1 MTVSAAQ
8 SAQHPGQPATT
19 PGPASAGGGGGSSSN
34 EVEPPSCKKIKLEIG
49 GLPGGLPGSGGLIRP
64 STASSAHHHPGGG
77 GTGGPGGGG
86 IRKRLLEKRKARR
99 TRVLESY
106 KDNMSEM
113 FFLQSKGN
121 VVDLPSF
128 RKRPTQQ
135 YLNFLKSNSAP
146 NDIMDEVRF
155 VKKLFFSIIPQP
167 LTIPSFKGQDI

>member
-8 SAQHPGQPATT
+8 STQHPGQPATT
-19 PGPASAGGGGGSSSN
+19 PGPALAGVGHGRNN
-34 EVEPPSCKKIKLEIG
+34 EVDQPSCKKMRLEIG
-49 GLPGGLPGSGGLIRP
+49 GLPGGLSSSVGFNRSSAAASSADYQIGMGTSPGSG
-64 STASSAHHHPGGG
+64 T
-77 GTGGPGGGG
+77 
-86 IRKRLLEKRKARR
+86 RKRLLEKRKARR
-99 TRVLESY
+99 TRLLESY

-146 NDIMDEVRF
+146 SDIMDEVR
-155 VKKLFFSIIPQP
+155 
-167 LTIPSFKGQDI
+167 